1 MKFSKKV
8 LIGMF
13 IFLILFVIANLIIF
27 LIKGSVP
34 DALIMSVFGMC
45 GIEGGILGWIKT
57 LDKKGEKNE

>member
-13 IFLILFVIANLIIF
+13 AFLILFVIANLIIF
-27 LIKGSVP
+27 IVKGSVS
-34 DALIMSVFGMC
+34 DTLILSVFGMC

-57 LDKKGEKNE
+57 LDEKGKKNE